1 MPVIVQRLNYSNHNV
16 NNNNNSNNS
25 SSSNNPMSKSR
36 VSFNN
41 SLNKEISLNKLN
53 DKPNYNECESLIVNI
68 DKISGDNKTVS
79 GKPVLINKTKNKVN
93 KNIKKIKLKKK
104 TRLFEKRQQLSDWS
118 TFFALTG
125 VLLMILE
132 TELTFATV
140 INKVSSISRPP
151 VVFN

>member
-53 DKPNYNECESLIVNI
+53 DKPN
-68 DKISGDNKTVS
+68 
-79 GKPVLINKTKNKVN
+79 
-93 KNIKKIKLKKK
+93 
-104 TRLFEKRQQLSDWS
+104 
-118 TFFALTG
+118 
-125 VLLMILE
+125 
-132 TELTFATV
+132 
-140 INKVSSISRPP
+140 
-151 VVFN
+151 